1 MAIIEQVVAQ
11 MSANRAY
18 YDVLTGLPSRLLL
31 SQLLNLALA
40 KMPEKGENLAA
51 IFLGL
56 DRFKAI
62 NHGIGYLGGDIILRA
77 VAELLKDT
85 LGTQAI
91 IGRWSGD
98 EFAIFVSGLSDL
110 HAVTEIAERVLHCFE
125 LPFRFD
131 RSFSTIE
138 SNSIY
143 VKASMGIAIAT
154 TNLQDS
160 DTLLKHADTALS
172 LAKKNGR
179 NNYEIYTQKAHPVPL
194 GTLPVKN
201 RLQLEHLLDG
211 VCAALANPAVA
222 NPEPQQ
228 FDDRQLLLHYQPQLD
243 IHTGEIIGI
252 EALLRCRDVSAKL
265 LINPADF
272 IPLAEETGSILLM
285 GEWVI
290 RTACQQKKVWEE
302 MGWGN
307 FPIAVNFSVKQLQS
321 RKLIA
326 TITDILAE
334 TGLSPAGLEVEIT
347 ESIAIK
353 DLDLAI
359 EILESLREIG
369 VKISLDDFGTGYSS
383 LATLKYLPLDR
394 LKIDRS
400 FIRELRADTVDA
412 GIVRT
417 IVDLGHQLNLNVVAE
432 GVETVEQ
439 LEFLRSINCDT
450 VQGFLFSRPLPAAEL
465 EMSIAQGT
473 YWHPQ
478 SHSHH

>member
-1 MAIIEQVVAQ
+1 MVGMEQVVAQ
-11 MSANRAY
+11 MSANRVY

-40 KMPEKGENLAA
+40 KMPGKGETLAA

-56 DRFKAI
+56 DRFKII

-77 VAELLKDT
+77 VAELLQDT
-85 LGTQAI
+85 LGTKAI

-98 EFAIFVSGLSDL
+98 EFAIFISGSSDI

-131 RSFSTIE
+131 RSLRTIE

-154 TNLQDS
+154 SHLQDS
-160 DTLLKHADTALS
+160 ETLLKHADAALS

-179 NNYEIYTQKAHPVPL
+179 NNYEIYTEPARLAPP
-194 GTLPVKN
+194 GTAPVKN

-211 VCAALANPAVA
+211 VCAALANPAVTT
-222 NPEPQQ
+222 PDPHQ

-243 IHTGEIIGI
+243 IHTGAIIGI
-252 EALLRCRDVSAKL
+252 EALLRCRDVSDKL

-302 MGWGN
+302 MGWGD
-307 FPIAVNFSVKQLQS
+307 FPIAVNFSVKQFQS
-321 RKLIA
+321 RKLID

-334 TGLSPAGLEVEIT
+334 TGLSPAALEVEIT

-359 EILESLREIG
+359 GILESLREIG

-383 LATLKYLPLDR
+383 LAALKYLPLDR

-400 FIRELRADTVDA
+400 FIRELRANTVDA

-417 IVDLGHQLNLNVVAE
+417 IVNLGHELNLNVVAE

-465 EMSIAQGT
+465 EMTLAQGS
-473 YWHPQ
+473 YWQ
-478 SHSHH
+478 Q